1 VARKKE
7 EDRKRE
13 LAEAKARW
21 EADQK
26 REEKRTQS
34 RQRRL
39 HKREDRLRKARAA
52 LDEIDGAEEE
62 RMKSEA
68 QAMVD
73 ASGGDVWDAC
83 QKGDT
88 ELLRCFF
95 ILQGTAALL
104 EGKESRCHHKE
115 EWGRTLVHQAAWWGH
130 TPVLRFLLTLGADVN
145 VHDTSVTRTTPL
157 IEAARTGRKKVCEFL
172 IRYGAKLNIADSFG
186 DTPIHWA
193 SRRAHGSLIAQM
205 LAKSEEFQGSGS
217 TRGLLTMTN
226 NKLHIPIDV
235 ATNET
240 VRELI
245 RREMRRLGASKAKHK
260 KTVNKIRG
268 GLLRARMVGKLDDP
282 LELSMAKKKRYGGGK
297 EGGPGEK
304 AAAGKGHKNPFGK
317 GHLPKKKKHKKKKKK
332 KTGAFGLQGVGGG
345 GSSSGSLPEVKT
357 MRKPRRTA
365 SDLAAAAKANAH
377 HTDLGDGGIPDELV
391 GFMDFGELE
400 YGVREF

>member
-1 VARKKE
+1 M
-7 EDRKRE
+7 
-13 LAEAKARW
+13 
-21 EADQK
+21 
-26 REEKRTQS
+26 
-34 RQRRL
+34 
-39 HKREDRLRKARAA
+39 
-52 LDEIDGAEEE
+52 DEIDGAEEE

-73 ASGGDVWDAC
+73 ESGGDVWDAC
-83 QKGDT
+83 RKGDT

-186 DTPIHWA
+186 DTPVHWA

-205 LAKSEEFQGSGS
+205 LAKSEEFQGSRS

-245 RREMRRLGASKAKHK
+245 RREMKRLGASKAKHK

-282 LELSMAKKKRYGGGK
+282 LELSMAKKKRYGGGND
-297 EGGPGEK
+297 GGPEQK
-304 AAAGKGHKNPFGK
+304 AASKGHKNPFGK
-317 GHLPKKKKHKKKKKK
+317 VAKGHKHKKKNKKKKKK
-332 KTGAFGLQGVGGG
+332 MGAFGLQGLG

-357 MRKPRRTA
+357 TRKPRRTA
-365 SDLAAAAKANAH
+365 SDIAAANKANAH
-377 HTDLGDGGIPDELV
+377 HADLGDGGIPDELV
-391 GFMDFGELE
+391 GFMDFGDLE